1 MMDFLFWLENTRIA
15 ILVSQTMYGYPL
27 LETIHA
33 IGMALMIGSLGLLN
47 ARVLGFRPQLP
58 VFAVSMLLPVAWV
71 GFALNALTGTA
82 LFMSLATE
90 FWFSITFRVKMV
102 LVVLAGVNAWL
113 LGRMYLKPMREAA
126 AGSAGGAAG
135 LAAAGAL
142 PGQAPEPEPELFVKA
157 VAASALLFWFGALVA
172 GRLLA
177 YTP

>member
-15 ILVSQTMYGYPL
+15 ILVSQTLYGYPL

-58 VFAVSMLLPVAWV
+58 VLGVGMLLPVAWV

-102 LVVLAGVNAWL
+102 LVVLAGINAWL
-113 LGRMYLKPMREAA
+113 LGRMYLQPMRA
-126 AGSAGGAAG
+126 SGGRRVGRA
-135 LAAAGAL
+135 
-142 PGQAPEPEPELFVKA
+142 PGQTPEFAPEPEPELFVKA
-157 VAASALLFWFGALVA
+157 IAASALVFWFGALVA